1 MISKLGIFIKASI
14 ILLGS
19 NVGFAQES
27 ITDGN
32 PLGTAHEFSGVS
44 KFITFP
50 SKFLFGSPE
59 LLESR
64 IVDGYRGN
72 LYEIVECFRQ
82 DDLLLLG
89 KVESEWWSK
98 PAYIHIP
105 QEVVEDWKA
114 QLIEEAGSD
123 QPSSP
128 AEIPQEVVE
137 ALEEAGSDQPS
148 SPDSERASLALSPP
162 LPRRRRMLLRV
173 RLFARSTL
181 AGGAIPSLVPL
192 CAPSHWRAVAP
203 TLPREGNAQRG
214 FGWRSP

>member
-19 NVGFAQES
+19 NVGFAQEI

-72 LYEIVECFRQ
+72 LYEIVECPRQ

-148 SPDSERASLALSPP
+148 SPAEIPQEVVDGWSKLKPGTNLDVVVLDLSQQQSDNDCIKNFSQSQFVVDQ
-162 LPRRRRMLLRV
+162 RIMQI
-173 RLFARSTL
+173 A
-181 AGGAIPSLVPL
+181 
-192 CAPSHWRAVAP
+192 
-203 TLPREGNAQRG
+203 NADTQTQ
-214 FGWRSP
+214 

>member
-1 MISKLGIFIKASI
+1 M
-14 ILLGS
+14 
-19 NVGFAQES
+19 
-27 ITDGN
+27 
-32 PLGTAHEFSGVS
+32 
-44 KFITFP
+44 
-50 SKFLFGSPE
+50 
-59 LLESR
+59 LESR

-148 SPDSERASLALSPP
+148 SPAEIPQEVVDGWSKLKPGTNLDVVVLDLSQQQSDNDCIKNFSQSQFVVDQ
-162 LPRRRRMLLRV
+162 RIMQI
-173 RLFARSTL
+173 A
-181 AGGAIPSLVPL
+181 
-192 CAPSHWRAVAP
+192 
-203 TLPREGNAQRG
+203 NADTQTQ
-214 FGWRSP
+214 

>member
-1 MISKLGIFIKASI
+1 M
-14 ILLGS
+14 
-19 NVGFAQES
+19 
-27 ITDGN
+27 
-32 PLGTAHEFSGVS
+32 
-44 KFITFP
+44 
-50 SKFLFGSPE
+50 
-59 LLESR
+59 LESR

-148 SPDSERASLALSPP
+148 SPAEIPQEVVEALEEAGSDQPSSP
-162 LPRRRRMLLRV
+162 
-173 RLFARSTL
+173 AE
-181 AGGAIPSLVPL
+181 IPQEVVDGWSKLKPGTNLDVVVL
-192 CAPSHWRAVAP
+192 DLSQQQSDNDCIKNFSQSQFVVDQRIMQIA
-203 TLPREGNAQRG
+203 NADTQTQ
-214 FGWRSP
+214 

>member
-14 ILLGS
+14 ILLGA

-82 DDLLLLG
+82 DDRLLLG

-105 QEVVEDWKA
+105 QEVVDA
-114 QLIEEAGSD
+114 LEEAGSD

-128 AEIPQEVVE
+128 AEIPQEVVDGWSKLKPGTNLE
-137 ALEEAGSDQPS
+137 VVALDLSKQQPDDDCIMNFSQSQFVVDQ
-148 SPDSERASLALSPP
+148 RIMQIANA
-162 LPRRRRMLLRV
+162 
-173 RLFARSTL
+173 
-181 AGGAIPSLVPL
+181 
-192 CAPSHWRAVAP
+192 APQ
-203 TLPREGNAQRG
+203 TQ
-214 FGWRSP
+214 

>member
-148 SPDSERASLALSPP
+148 SPAEIPQEVVDGWSKLKPGTNLDVVVLDLSQQQSDNDCIKNFSQSQFVVDQ
-162 LPRRRRMLLRV
+162 RIMQI
-173 RLFARSTL
+173 A
-181 AGGAIPSLVPL
+181 
-192 CAPSHWRAVAP
+192 
-203 TLPREGNAQRG
+203 NADTQTQ
-214 FGWRSP
+214 